1 MKSGPTYRR
10 QGRWIVPVTPVDWQY
25 WRSSTVPIIGV
36 VYDPAEDV
44 IRWCN
49 LSRLARARVIAGD
62 ESFDPGLQSD
72 HQTEVSVTA
81 VLDDD
86 SFSAFID
93 YAARYLDATADAAY
107 LLLVDPEDAI
117 SGAEASGTAGR
128 SVGTTPAA
136 DPPAPRVAL
145 DGRAG
150 ASRCPQRACA
160 RRVAS
165 RHPPDPPE
173 LDLAACRGGGEAVL
187 PVVRGR
193 GPDDR

>member
-128 SVGTTPAA
+128 SVGTTPGRRSSCATCC
-136 DPPAPRVAL
+136 PRWKGRSFSLPSTCLRTPRRIQTSSGPART
-145 DGRAG
+145 G
-150 ASRCPQRACA
+150 SRRLS
-160 RRVAS
+160 RR
-165 RHPPDPPE
+165 R
-173 LDLAACRGGGEAVL
+173 
-187 PVVRGR
+187 
-193 GPDDR
+193 